1 MDLGLQG
8 RRAVVCAASSGLGLA
23 CAEALAGEGVEV
35 AIVGRDQARLDAA
48 ARHIAGTGA
57 KAAVAT
63 VVADLSDPRV
73 CGELP
78 RRTGVPDIL
87 VINGGGP
94 PVRHDA
100 TGIDGALWESAMNGL
115 FHGPRALIGACVDE
129 MRARGFGRI
138 VNISSAAVLSPRSG
152 FALSVSPRAALIAFC
167 DLLAREVAPH
177 GVTVNHLLPH
187 SIETQRLSDNLAA
200 EAAHLGVGADE
211 LRARRVASIPVRR
224 SGRPQELGAYCA
236 FLCGTQAG
244 YVTGRKHVID
254 GGTYL

>member
-35 AIVGRDQARLDAA
+35 TIVGRDPARLEAA
-48 ARHIAGTGA
+48 ARQIAGA
-57 KAAVAT
+57 RAAVKT

-78 RRTGVPDIL
+78 RRAGVPDIL
-87 VINGGGP
+87 VTNGGGP

-100 TGIDGALWESAMNGL
+100 TGIDGESWEAAMSSL
-115 FHGPRALIGACVDE
+115 FHGPVALIGACVGE
-129 MRARGFGRI
+129 MRVRGFGRI

-187 SIETQRLSDNLAA
+187 SIETQRLRDNLAA
-200 EAAHLGVGADE
+200 EAANLGIGADE
-211 LRARRVASIPVRR
+211 LRARRVASIPVQRP
-224 SGRPQELGAYCA
+224 GRPQELGAFCA
-236 FLCGTQAG
+236 FLCGAQAG
-244 YVTGRKHVID
+244 
-254 GGTYL
+254 

>member
-35 AIVGRDQARLDAA
+35 TIVGRDPARLEAA
-48 ARHIAGTGA
+48 ARQIAGA
-57 KAAVAT
+57 RAAVKT

-87 VINGGGP
+87 VTNGGGP

-100 TGIDGALWESAMNGL
+100 TGIDGESWEAAMSSL
-115 FHGPRALIGACVDE
+115 FHGPVALIGACVGE
-129 MRARGFGRI
+129 MRVRGFGRI

-187 SIETQRLSDNLAA
+187 SIETQRLRDNLAA
-200 EAAHLGVGADE
+200 EAANLGIGADE
-211 LRARRVASIPVRR
+211 LRARRVASIPVQRP
-224 SGRPQELGAYCA
+224 GRPQELGAFCA
-236 FLCGTQAG
+236 FLCGAQAG

-254 GGTYL
+254 GGTYI